1 MREES
6 VQMDYLFLA
15 WREPHRAF
23 KKKTIISLSLFP
35 FPFVSTP
42 ASSLEA
48 RLQPLQ
54 VRIRR
59 LTMSRRRLDF
69 SEIGL
74 IDVDVGSIRMGY
86 VQTVGSCHSQI

>member
-15 WREPHRAF
+15 WREPTERL
-23 KKKTIISLSLFP
+23 KKKTIISLSLP

-74 IDVDVGSIRMGY
+74 IDVEFGSIRMGY

>member
-23 KKKTIISLSLFP
+23 EKKTIISLSLP

-59 LTMSRRRLDF
+59 LTMCRRRLDF

-74 IDVDVGSIRMGY
+74 RDVDVGSIRMGD
-86 VQTVGSCHSQI
+86 VQMVGPCHSQI